1 MKGVTINVTENIFDE
16 ASYEVEFLNC
26 IIDKADDFRVIDSDG
41 HFSDFVGVHISK
53 IRQGKLFLKDI
64 LRPVDRDNVFKKLCK
79 KNSKYV
85 YIDFN
90 ILDKDD
96 KPVFIHC
103 TAQNYEG
110 STLCRLVFADV
121 SKSREK
127 NMELKEKAE
136 EYSNLIDLVTGGVC
150 LFRVTP
156 EMHFEILYI
165 NEACCRLF
173 GTTKEN
179 YDWRAY
185 DINELIYKKDKTL
198 VYQAIGRSLATGE
211 EIDLEFRVLT
221 HKDEFMWCKCNA
233 AVQKYDSAGS
243 PIFHAVFT
251 DITKIKQAEK
261 RVDEVNDKLINLLEN
276 LSGAMFFSDLNRPF
290 LTDYVSGDFIR
301 LIGYS
306 RDTFESR
313 YQNDLGKLIGEDV
326 KELEN
331 KIRSQV
337 AKGGKSEITYT
348 INTKKAGAVSVRD
361 VRKLVSQNDGT
372 KALICELEVIGE

>member
-1 MKGVTINVTENIFDE
+1 MKGVTVKVTENIFDE
-16 ASYEVEFLNC
+16 TSYEVEFLNC
-26 IIDKADDFRVIDSDG
+26 IIDKSDDFRVIDSDS

-90 ILDKDD
+90 ILDKDG

-103 TAQNYEG
+103 TAQNYEA
-110 STLCRLVFADV
+110 SSLCRLVFADV

-127 NMELKEKAE
+127 NLKLEEKAK
-136 EYSNLIDLVTGGVC
+136 EYSHLIDLVTGGVC

-185 DINELIYKKDKTL
+185 DINELIHPQDKTI

-211 EIDLEFRVLT
+211 EIDLEFRVIT

-233 AVQKYDSAGS
+233 AVQKYDSNGS

-261 RVDEVNDKLINLLEN
+261 RADAVNDKLINLLEN
-276 LSGAMFFSDLNRPF
+276 LSGAIFFSGLDRPF
-290 LTDYVSGDFIR
+290 LTEYVSGDFVR

-313 YQNDLGKLIGEDV
+313 CKNDLGKLIEENV
-326 KELEN
+326 KALEN
-331 KIRSQV
+331 EVRSQV
-337 AKGGKSEITYT
+337 AKGGRSEITYT
-348 INTKKAGAVSVRD
+348 VRSNTGEAVAVRD
-361 VRKLVSQNDGT
+361 VRKLVTQNDGT
-372 KALICELEVIGE
+372 KALICELEAVGE